1 MGLGDRRSLTDLEQ
15 VAVAI
20 AYNAGAFRPKKGLKQ
35 GHQSPDGRF
44 YGENIFDYLRL
55 SQTLGAPSAPAV
67 IPAPAP
73 GSAALPPPTPVTS
86 QGPLYEVNVDASPLR
101 LRREPS
107 IDRAKP
113 SANVIAHLPDG
124 HRVRWL
130 SGKPTDAFLEVET
143 SLNGAHLRG
152 FASSKY
158 LVKIAAAGEIP
169 VVVPRATPPTTGVIA
184 VSAPRKA
191 SLVTRR
197 TEIANA
203 LSLNEPNQPAR
214 AGTTPQELRMSL
226 WRIVDYLA
234 VDKASHARY
243 QPRDGMTFCN
253 IYAHDYCAL
262 AGVYLP
268 RVWWSQEAIERLT
281 RGETVEPR
289 IGATILEQRANDLF
303 RWLQSFGPRFG
314 WRQTGTL
321 SKLQAEANLG
331 AVALVIAR
339 RKLEGKSGHVA
350 LVVPERRSVPGAARC
365 DGRSHRAAAEP
376 GRRAKLSLRHGRGQ
390 LVERR
395 TVCGERLLA
404 ARLSARLRACRCRP
418 CTAAARRAP

>member
-1 MGLGDRRSLTDLEQ
+1 VT
-15 VAVAI
+15 
-20 AYNAGAFRPKKGLKQ
+20 PQ
-35 GHQSPDGRF
+35 GQ
-44 YGENIFDYLRL
+44 
-55 SQTLGAPSAPAV
+55 
-67 IPAPAP
+67 
-73 GSAALPPPTPVTS
+73 
-86 QGPLYEVNVDASPLR
+86 LYEVNVDASPLR
-101 LRREPS
+101 LRREPR
-107 IDRAKP
+107 IDRTKP

-158 LVKIAAAGEIP
+158 LVKVAAVGDIP
-169 VVVPRATPPTTGVIA
+169 VVVPRAAPPTTGVIA

-197 TEIANA
+197 TQIANA
-203 LSLNEPNQPAR
+203 LSLNEPNRPAR
-214 AGTTPQELRMSL
+214 AGTTPQELRTSL

-268 RVWWSQEAIERLT
+268 RVWWSQEALERLT

-289 IGATILEQRANDLF
+289 IGATILEQRANVHRALF
-303 RWLQSFGPRFG
+303 RILGSNRELEDLLQDAFIEIYRALPSFRGDS
-314 WRQTGTL
+314 T
-321 SKLQAEANLG
+321 
-331 AVALVIAR
+331 
-339 RKLEGKSGHVA
+339 LEGKSGHVT
-350 LVVPERRSVPGAARC
+350 LVVPKGVNPGAARC
-365 DGRSHRAAAEP
+365 VGRSHRCRCGSWAGPWPE
-376 GRRAKLSLRHGRGQ
+376 RALARVQPTGGTANSLRRVPSGCTS
-390 LVERR
+390 E
-395 TVCGERLLA
+395 CA
-404 ARLSARLRACRCRP
+404 AQSLSAP
-418 CTAAARRAP
+418 HM